1 MNLSSLPP
9 SLGVAAMNFRG
20 RGFFYLV
27 AGSAMAGLLGGCIS
41 RGPSSISRQRG
52 PYTEVLSLT
61 DKQELLGNIVRL
73 AYLDAPVFL
82 QVTSVTASPSLEY
95 GTESELRLGDGTAP
109 NPLALAKPYLT
120 VKDAPTIT
128 YKPLLGREFSNELLM
143 PFDIRPVFLMLDN
156 GFDFS
161 IVAQLLFKRLNH
173 LTNERS
179 ASSAERAEFRQVTDA
194 ISRLLRSGGLRL
206 GTPDEGLRS
215 ADGRVVA
222 TLSDDA
228 LASADGQLIVRTLG
242 LDPQL
247 KSYELKSGLQ
257 GTPGSIAVSSRSLLA
272 LLSYMSNYVQ
282 PPPAHASLVWPTDAR
297 TEGDPLM
304 RIHSSSSRP
313 DNADPAIF
321 YQGHWFYLRAD
332 DLRSRNTLFL
342 LRLLFN
348 LQAQAS
354 SHQGDVQLTL
364 PVK

>member
-1 MNLSSLPP
+1 MKFLRRALLAG
-9 SLGVAAMNFRG
+9 LGATAAI
-20 RGFFYLV
+20 L
-27 AGSAMAGLLGGCIS
+27 LLGGCLS
-41 RGPSSISRQRG
+41 RGPASIAQQRG
-52 PYTEVLSLT
+52 PYTEVLARS
-61 DKQELLGNIVRL
+61 DQEELLANIVRL

-95 GTESELRLGDGTAP
+95 GTESEVRVGDGSSP
-109 NPLALAKPYLT
+109 NPLALAKPKVI

-161 IVAQLLFKRLNH
+161 VVAQLLFKRLNH
-173 LTNERS
+173 LSNARS

-194 ISRLLRSGGLRL
+194 MSRLLQSGGLRL

-215 ADGRVVA
+215 ANGKVLA

-228 LASADGQLIVRTLG
+228 LASADGKLVIATLG
-242 LDPQL
+242 LDPRL

-257 GTPGSIAVSSRSLLA
+257 GTAGAIAVSSRSLLA
-272 LLSYMSNYVQ
+272 LLSYLSNYVE
-282 PPPAHASLVWPTDAR
+282 PPAAHAALVWPTDAR
-297 TEGDPLM
+297 TESSPLM
-304 RIHSSSSRP
+304 RISSSAQRP
-313 DNADPAIF
+313 ANAEPAIF
-321 YQGHWFYLRAD
+321 YRGHWFYLRAD

-348 LQAQAS
+348 LQAQAAS
-354 SHQGDVQLTL
+354 TQGDVQLTL